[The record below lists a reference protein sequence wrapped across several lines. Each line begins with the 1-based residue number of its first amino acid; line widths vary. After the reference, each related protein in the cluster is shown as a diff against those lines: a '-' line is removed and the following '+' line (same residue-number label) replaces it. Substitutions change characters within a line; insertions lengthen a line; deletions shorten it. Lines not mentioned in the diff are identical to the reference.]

1 MKPLKKGYITYGT
14 LKCTVN
20 CVQGDNNG
28 LQTVVAALELVY
40 TDPAWPRTAPALNT
54 SLRCSVEAGC
64 HSVVLLQS
72 CRESGVS
79 RADLWQFAGTVAL
92 EIEIERANFGC
103 DYDYNM
109 GNQVCTLL
117 LHADTDVLQLLR
129 RYAATH
135 NSYIIYA
142 LSLGQA
148 SGG

>member
-1 MKPLKKGYITYGT
+1 MNTEVY
-14 LKCTVN
+14 

-28 LQTVVAALELVY
+28 LQTVAAALELIY

-117 LHADTDVLQLLR
+117 L
-129 RYAATH
+129 
-135 NSYIIYA
+135 YILTLMVTYTRLA
-142 LSLGQA
+142 
-148 SGG
+148 